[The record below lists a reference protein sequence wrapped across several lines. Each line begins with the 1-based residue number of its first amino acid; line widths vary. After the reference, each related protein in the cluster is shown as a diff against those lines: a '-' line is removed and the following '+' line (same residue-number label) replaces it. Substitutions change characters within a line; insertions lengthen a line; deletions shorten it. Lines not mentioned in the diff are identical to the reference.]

1 MPPSLKDQ
9 VDALLSRIET
19 VIADAEAVK
28 GRRVSP
34 EQRESLVEKSR
45 ELKRALDA
53 SVYPHPLPSAVF
65 DPSNTRL
72 FGRFAA
78 IALAAQDRV
87 ALADVEHVYG
97 SGVYAL
103 YYSGSFAQYTA
114 VANTETP
121 LYVGK
126 AQPSEGAVLP
136 VEQGT
141 AVTSRLR
148 EHRRS
153 ITYATNLDVADFE
166 CRFLVIAAGWETP
179 AELELIRYFCPLW
192 NEGIGPVHG
201 LGKHGDSPTTRANG
215 RSPWDT
221 LHPGRPWA
229 TNIKQDQMTRA
240 AIKAAIAAHLSAHK
254 PVKTRQAVIDA
265 YVDMLAS
272 TP

>member
-1 MPPSLKDQ
+1 MPPTLKDQ
-9 VDALLSRIET
+9 VDALLARIET

-34 EQRESLVEKSR
+34 EQRDSLVEKSR

-103 YYSGSFAQYTA
+103 YYTGNFAQYGA
-114 VANTETP
+114 VSKTQTP

-126 AQPSEGAVLP
+126 AQPSEGAVLT

-141 AVTSRLR
+141 ALTSRLL

-153 ITYATNLDVADFE
+153 ITYANNLDVSDFE
-166 CRFLVIAAGWETP
+166 CRYLVIAAGWETP

-229 TNIKQDQMTRA
+229 ANTKQDQMTPA
-240 AIKAAIAAHLSAHK
+240 AIKAAIAAHLAAHK

-265 YVDMLAS
+265 YVDMLS
-272 TP
+272 TPP